1 MARGSMFQ
9 VPGAGFLFRFGSGF
23 SLAFAVCSA
32 AVTAGQPVLPASML
46 ERIGAYVEQYYARA
60 QSVLATESVTVQP
73 LTRDLGADGF
83 ARRLVYELRVEWN
96 PAEDGAGPNVVRT
109 LVSVNGRPP
118 KAGDE
123 PRCTDPRGI
132 SPEPLAPLLPARR
145 ANYTFSAAGR
155 TDVHGR
161 PAVMLDYRSLRP
173 EPPKVEWTD
182 ECASIDLPGR
192 TRGRIWA
199 DAESAEVLR
208 FDEQLTGMVDIN
220 VPVAQQRK
228 GAAPFMTIERADMSI
243 EYRRVTFTDP
253 DETLMLPAR
262 IDNLVIV
269 RNSGSPRLRITQV
282 FSEYRRFVTA
292 SRLVGGR

>member
-1 MARGSMFQ
+1 VARFVFILTVLASA
-9 VPGAGFLFRFGSGF
+9 GASAQLPP
-23 SLAFAVCSA
+23 SL
-32 AVTAGQPVLPASML
+32 LD
-46 ERIGAYVEQYYARA
+46 RIGAYVEAYYARA
-60 QSVLATESVTVQP
+60 QSVLAIETVTVQP
-73 LTRDLGADGF
+73 LTRDLGVDGF

-96 PAEDGAGPNVVRT
+96 PGQDDDEPNVVRT

-132 SPEPLAPLLPARR
+132 SPEPLVPLLPARR
-145 ANYTFSAAGR
+145 LNYVFTPAGR
-155 TDVHGR
+155 GSLQGR
-161 PAVMLDYRSLRP
+161 PAVMLDYRSVRP

-199 DAESAEVLR
+199 DAESAEILR
-208 FDEQLTGMVDIN
+208 FDEHLTGLVDIE
-220 VPVAQQRK
+220 VPLAQQRK
-228 GAAPFMTIERADMSI
+228 GAAPYMTIERADMSI
-243 EYRRVTFTDP
+243 EYRRVAFSDP

-262 IDNLVIV
+262 IENLVIV

-282 FSEYRRFVTA
+282 FSGYRRFVTG
-292 SRLVGGR
+292 SRIIHE

>member
-1 MARGSMFQ
+1 
-9 VPGAGFLFRFGSGF
+9 VFRFGSGF
-23 SLAFAVCSA
+23 GFAVLSSA
-32 AVTAGQPVLPASML
+32 AVATAAQGVLPASML

-96 PAEDGAGPNVVRT
+96 PDEDGAEPHVVRT

-118 KAGDE
+118 KPGDE

-145 ANYTFSAAGR
+145 PNYTFTAAGR
-155 TDVHGR
+155 TDVQGR
-161 PAVMLDYRSLRP
+161 AAVMLDYRSLRP
-173 EPPKVEWTD
+173 EPPKVQWTD

-192 TRGRIWA
+192 TRGRLWA
-199 DAESAEVLR
+199 DAESAEILR
-208 FDEQLTGMVDIN
+208 FDEQLTGMVDID

-228 GAAPFMTIERADMSI
+228 GAAPYMTIERADMSI
-243 EYRRVTFTDP
+243 EYRRVAFSDP

-262 IDNLVIV
+262 IENLVIV

-282 FSEYRRFVTA
+282 FSGYRRFVTA
-292 SRLVGGR
+292 SRIVR

>member
-1 MARGSMFQ
+1 M
-9 VPGAGFLFRFGSGF
+9 FRFGV
-23 SLAFAVCSA
+23 AFAVLGSM
-32 AVTAGQPVLPASML
+32 AVGTAGQSVLPPSML
-46 ERIGAYVEQYYARA
+46 DRIGAYVEQYYARA
-60 QSVLATESVTVQP
+60 QSVLAMESVTVQP

-96 PAEDGAGPNVVRT
+96 PEQDGGEPNVVRT

-132 SPEPLAPLLPARR
+132 SPEPLAPLLPGRR
-145 ANYTFSAAGR
+145 VNYIFTPVGPSNVQGRAAM
-155 TDVHGR
+155 
-161 PAVMLDYRSLRP
+161 MLDYRSVRP
-173 EPPKVEWTD
+173 EPPKVVWRA

-199 DAESAEVLR
+199 DAESAEILR
-208 FDEQLTGMVDIN
+208 FDEHLVGLVDIP
-220 VPVAQQRK
+220 VPLPQQRR
-228 GAAPFMTIERADMSI
+228 GAAPYMTIERADMSI
-243 EYRRVTFTDP
+243 EYRRVAFVDP

-269 RNSGSPRLRITQV
+269 RNSGSPRLRITQM
-282 FSEYRRFVTA
+282 FSGYRRFVTG
-292 SRLVGGR
+292 SRIVR